1 MEARGKALL
10 SIISVYMVAEDFRGK
25 QSGILR
31 LVPFDKEAFVHML
44 FYRILIV
51 LGFFTGI
58 ICIFGLLYN
67 TALLI
72 KISEF
77 FIIID
82 GILFTPQLYSIVKV
96 FAISLTNGTASGDMN
111 NSFIVSANINQNY
124 FKVFRATGY
133 IVVLAW
139 FVVLAIYL
147 KVLI

>member
-31 LVPFDKEAFVHML
+31 LIPFDKEAFAHML
-44 FYRILIV
+44 FYRILLV
-51 LGFFTGI
+51 LGFFTGT
-58 ICIFGLLYN
+58 ICLFGLLYN
-67 TALLI
+67 NALLI

-77 FIIID
+77 FIVID

-96 FAISLTNGTASGDMN
+96 LAISLTNGTASGDMN
-111 NSFIVSANINQNY
+111 NSFIVSANISRTY
-124 FKVFRATGY
+124 FKIFKALEY
-133 IVVLAW
+133 FVVLAW
-139 FVVLAIYL
+139 FIILAVYF